1 MSNDVGVNASVDEQ
15 TVVLERDVRADRRNT
30 VVSVTGLIAAVLIA
44 VLTVLPAQFA
54 IGGPGQTFDTL
65 GVDADG
71 EPLLEIDGAPTF
83 PASGALWITT
93 VGVIDASATSFTMG
107 RVLAGWMSP
116 QEYVVPTEAV
126 FGAPAEEDAVAE
138 QAQTDWITSQESA
151 TVAALEALGQPV
163 PATIR
168 VAEVMEESDAVGVLE
183 QDDVIVAVDGVD
195 VVTYDD
201 MVEIMADKAPGDD
214 VTLTVVRDGAEQDV
228 TFSLID
234 DGAGNAIMAIWVD
247 PIFDIPVDVTV
258 HIDKVGGPSA
268 GLMFSLA
275 IMDLLTAQDEL
286 AGQKVAG
293 TGTIDVF
300 GDVGAIGGI
309 RMKMFGAVDA
319 GAEFFLAPADNCPDV
334 RGNIPAGL
342 SVVSVDT
349 LDDAYEAIESIGAG
363 NTSHLPSC

>member
-15 TVVLERDVRADRRNT
+15 LVLLDSDAGADRRS
-30 VVSVTGLIAAVLIA
+30 SVMSVAGLVAAVLIA

-71 EPLLEIDGAPTF
+71 APLLEIEGAETF

-116 QEYVVPTEAV
+116 QEYVVPSEAV

-168 VAEVMEESDAVGVLE
+168 VAEVMDESDAVGLLE
-183 QDDVIVAVDGVD
+183 PDDVIIAVDGMPVE
-195 VVTYDD
+195 TYDD
-201 MVEIMADKAPGDD
+201 MADIMASKAPGDD
-214 VTLTVVRDGAEQDV
+214 VTLSVVRDGAEQDV
-228 TFSLID
+228 TFGLLD

-275 IMDLLTAQDEL
+275 IMDLLTPQDEL

-293 TGTIDVF
+293 TGTIDVT
-300 GDVGAIGGI
+300 GAVGAIGGI
-309 RMKMFGAVDA
+309 RMKMFGAVDS
-319 GAEFFLAPADNCPDV
+319 GAEFFLAPSDNCPEV
-334 RGNIPAGL
+334 VGNIPAGL
-342 SVVSVDT
+342 RVVSVDT
-349 LDDAYEAIESIGAG
+349 LDDAYEAIEGIGAG
-363 NTSHLPSC
+363 QTSNLPSC